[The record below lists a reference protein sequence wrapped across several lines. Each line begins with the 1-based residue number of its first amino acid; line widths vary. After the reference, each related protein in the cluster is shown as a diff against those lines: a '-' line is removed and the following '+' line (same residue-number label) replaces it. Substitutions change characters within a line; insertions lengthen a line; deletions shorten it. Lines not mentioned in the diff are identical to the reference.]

1 VIKIN
6 TILEIKEI
14 CKNFAGLKALT
25 NVNIKIERREIRGII
40 GPNGSGKTTLFNIMS
55 GIYLPNGGEIYLNK
69 GNIVGLRP
77 DVINKRGIARTFQN
91 IKIFPKMTILE
102 NIMVAVGS
110 KQPVSFFSTIL
121 QTKKAN
127 KWENEIIQE
136 SETILTSLKLW
147 DYRNHLAGSLPYG
160 KQRILEIARAWSTN
174 PTILLLDEPGA
185 GMNRQ
190 EKKELISVINEL
202 NEKGITIVLVEHD
215 MKLVMELTQQI
226 SVLDS
231 GELIAEGTPGEI
243 SNNQKVI
250 EAYLGKEKTA

>member
-1 VIKIN
+1 
-6 TILEIKEI
+6 
-14 CKNFAGLKALT
+14 
-25 NVNIKIERREIRGII
+25 
-40 GPNGSGKTTLFNIMS
+40 MS
-55 GIYLPNGGEIYLNK
+55 GIYLPTGRGIYLNK
-69 GNIVGLRP
+69 VDIVGLRP
-77 DVINKRGIARTFQN
+77 YVINKRGIARTFQN
-91 IKIFPKMTILE
+91 IRIFSKMTILE

-110 KQPVSFFSTIL
+110 KQPASFFSTIL
-121 QTKKAN
+121 QTNKAN
-127 KWENEIIQE
+127 KWENEIIKE

-147 DYRNHLAGSLPYG
+147 DYRNNLAGSLPYG

-190 EKKELISVINEL
+190 EKKELISVITTL
-202 NEKGITIVLVEHD
+202 NKKGITIVLVEHD
-215 MKLVMELTQQI
+215 MRLVMELTQQI

-231 GELIAEGTPGEI
+231 GELIAEGTPREI

>member
-25 NVNIKIERREIRGII
+25 NINIKIERREIRGII

-69 GNIVGLRP
+69 ANIVGLRP

-127 KWENEIIQE
+127 KWENEIMKE

-147 DYRNHLAGSLPYG
+147 DYRNNLAGSLPYG

-190 EKKELISVINEL
+190 EKKELISVITEL
-202 NEKGITIVLVEHD
+202 NNKGITIVLVEHD

-231 GELIAEGTPGEI
+231 GELIAEGTPRDI

>member
-1 VIKIN
+1 MIKIN

-55 GIYLPNGGEIYLNK
+55 GIYLPNGGGIYLNK

-91 IKIFPKMTILE
+91 IKIFSKMTILE

-127 KWENEIIQE
+127 KWENEIMQE

-147 DYRNHLAGSLPYG
+147 DYRNSLAGSLPYG

-190 EKKELISVINEL
+190 EKKELIAVITTL
-202 NEKGITIVLVEHD
+202 NKKGITIVLVEHD

-231 GELIAEGTPGEI
+231 GELIAEGTPREI

>member
-1 VIKIN
+1 MIKIN

-55 GIYLPNGGEIYLNK
+55 GIYLPNGGGIYLNK

-91 IKIFPKMTILE
+91 IKIFSKMTILE

-127 KWENEIIQE
+127 KWENEIMQE

-147 DYRNHLAGSLPYG
+147 DYRNSLAGSLPYG

-190 EKKELISVINEL
+190 EKKELISVITTL
-202 NEKGITIVLVEHD
+202 NKKGITIVLVEHD

-231 GELIAEGTPGEI
+231 GELIAEGTPREI

>member
-55 GIYLPNGGEIYLNK
+55 GIYLPNGGGIYLNK

-91 IKIFPKMTILE
+91 IKIFSKMTILE

-127 KWENEIIQE
+127 KWENEIMQE

-147 DYRNHLAGSLPYG
+147 DYRNSLAGSLPYG

-190 EKKELISVINEL
+190 EKKELIAVITTL
-202 NEKGITIVLVEHD
+202 NKKGITIVLVEHD

-231 GELIAEGTPGEI
+231 GELIAEGTPREI

>member
-25 NVNIKIERREIRGII
+25 NINIKIERREIRGII

-69 GNIVGLRP
+69 GNIIGLRP

-110 KQPVSFFSTIL
+110 KQPISFFSTIL

-147 DYRNHLAGSLPYG
+147 DHRNSLAGSLPYG

-190 EKKELISVINEL
+190 EKRELISVINEL
-202 NEKGITIVLVEHD
+202 NKKGITIVLVEHD

-231 GELIAEGTPGEI
+231 GELIAEGTPREI

>member
-1 VIKIN
+1 MIKID
-6 TILEIKEI
+6 TILKIKEI
-14 CKNFAGLKALT
+14 YKNFEGLKALI

-40 GPNGSGKTTLFNIMS
+40 GPNGSGKTTLFNIIS
-55 GIYLPNGGEIYLNK
+55 GIYLPTRGEVYINEE
-69 GNIVGLRP
+69 NIVGLRP

-102 NIMVAVGS
+102 NIMVAAGS

-127 KWENEIIQE
+127 KWENEIIKE
-136 SETILTSLKLW
+136 AETILTSLKLW
-147 DYRNHLAGSLPYG
+147 DYRNNLAGSLPYG
-160 KQRILEIARAWSTN
+160 KQRILEIARAWSTD

-190 EKKELISVINEL
+190 EKKELISVVNKL
-202 NEKGITIVLVEHD
+202 NNKGITIILVEHD
-215 MKLVMELTQQI
+215 MKLIMELTQKI
-226 SVLDS
+226 SVFDS
-231 GELIAEGTPGEI
+231 GELIAEGTPQEI

-250 EAYLGKEKTA
+250 EAYLGKEKMA